1 MIGKLKELLK
11 LHSPRRFAGYVVLGV
26 VALLSCAPFALQ
38 AQQTTDLPWNFHGNG
53 GKVNGK
59 DTETIWMAN
68 NVSMFETKGL
78 VLTPPDPSKKCIGWY
93 SAVEGGTKYCTVNG
107 AIINYKR
114 DSYARWVES
123 RYPLVFNSN
132 NGQNAVQEQWVVKS
146 VPVTLM
152 NTGFTRSNHRLAGWS
167 LDPNAT
173 EWSWADQQT
182 DVVLDDYR
190 DYEDSS
196 YKDEYDEEANPVKLY
211 AVWVKQFKISFQKNG
226 GSGENMPDL
235 ILDENVPKNLPK
247 CTFTPPAGSK
257 FDGWSSSY
265 GLYDDGDEVTY
276 QSSIW
281 TTTSDRFVAQWTP
294 ISYKV
299 SFHLNTTAPAIGSMS
314 DVVVDYGVWQ
324 ALPQCGFTRFG
335 YSFAGWAKSPTGD
348 VAYSDKAVVQNLSDK
363 DGDVVDL
370 YARWKPI
377 NYFVR
382 FDANG
387 GVGGS
392 MGVMAC
398 EYDKSY
404 TLTKNTYTREG
415 SDFLGWSTNGS
426 TSVAFEDGAN
436 FSNLSTVANS
446 TNVLRAVWSNYPYQ
460 IAFDGNGG
468 DGEILNISCEYGTVY
483 QLPSNAFTRIGY
495 IFTGWATNA
504 TTAAVYAEGA
514 AVSNLTLKVEE
525 TVRFY
530 AAWRPITY
538 RILFDADGGE
548 GVMPPMTNVYDVAAN
563 LPPNA
568 FSDIGMVFTGWALAP
583 SGEVHYADCAQ
594 ILNLTTEEDDEIV
607 FYASWRQ
614 DINDLN
620 AALDNNKLIFVRNG
634 IEENVTVTN
643 DASFVNGSCV
653 KAVSGPATT
662 DQSGIKIVLE
672 TPGEL
677 QFSWKVAND
686 QEFENKNQGWHMRV
700 YEVVGD
706 SRLSM
711 YDCAQPK
718 GQPNMVSWSNAVIS
732 VTNETAMIEVL
743 VDWYEGNSSAP
754 YPYVLL
760 DKVRFSTG
768 DNPEPEP
775 EDAPVINGAASVEGG
790 RFRVS
795 FAADGRFKYELIKT
809 ESLSPV
815 NWQSFSP
822 QLFLTPDA
830 DGTVSFEPEMESS
843 KPNMFYRVK
852 VLKKD

>member
-1 MIGKLKELLK
+1 MIGKLRELLK
-11 LHSPRRFAGYVVLGV
+11 LHSPRQFAGYVVLGAV
-26 VALLSCAPFALQ
+26 MICSSSSLAAMISWTFKPCGGWIGVTGSDLKQSDLVKY
-38 AQQTTDLPWNFHGNG
+38 TD
-53 GKVNGK
+53 VYEY
-59 DTETIWMAN
+59 DTSNLIL
-68 NVSMFETKGL
+68 KHD
-78 VLTPPDPSKKCIGWY
+78 DPVKKCAGWY
-93 SAVEGGTKYCTVNG
+93 GDSEYKFKRGLHGDKLTVPG
-107 AIINYKR
+107 AHW
-114 DSYARWVES
+114 ARWVDDEYPVYFVSNFDSDQIVTQKVVATRNITLNRNTFS
-123 RYPLVFNSN
+123 RSDCRFLGWSRDRTAKSETWKDGASGINLDPYRDRSN
-132 NGQNAVQEQWVVKS
+132 KQTRDVYGDYVY
-146 VPVTLM
+146 PVT
-152 NTGFTRSNHRLAGWS
+152 
-167 LDPNAT
+167 
-173 EWSWADQQT
+173 
-182 DVVLDDYR
+182 
-190 DYEDSS
+190 
-196 YKDEYDEEANPVKLY
+196 LY
-211 AVWVKQFKISFQKNG
+211 AVWMKQYTILFEPNG
-226 GSGENMPDL
+226 GSGAMGDL
-235 ILDENVPKNLPK
+235 VLDEGVETSLPACSFAPPDGK
-247 CTFTPPAGSK
+247 KFATWKASNELGEYKDGATLKYDSNNSRWSGNCVTF
-257 FDGWSSSY
+257 Y
-265 GLYDDGDEVTY
+265 
-276 QSSIW
+276 
-281 TTTSDRFVAQWTP
+281 AQWTAIQYKIAFHANGGRGTMSEMP
-294 ISYKV
+294 IV
-299 SFHLNTTAPAIGSMS
+299 
-314 DVVVDYGVWQ
+314 YGGLVTLRKCEFYRW
-324 ALPQCGFTRFG
+324 G
-335 YSFAGWAKSPTGD
+335 YLFEGWAKTENGP
-348 VAYSDKAVVQNLSDK
+348 VVYRDNEKVDDLTTE
-363 DGDVVDL
+363 DGKTIDL

-377 NYFVR
+377 NYFIR

-468 DGEILNISCEYGTVY
+468 DGEISNISCEYGTVY

-514 AVSNLTLKVEE
+514 AVSNLTLKVDE

-775 EDAPVINGAASVEGG
+775 ADAPVINGAASVEGG